1 MKQSLFAVCLLIV
14 SLAASAQD
22 YYWYRNEKIA
32 LEKGNQQYILYQDD
46 LLSEADK
53 DLLVRS
59 EAVSIA
65 ALPNLMW
72 GITKPDAVLADAEH
86 VLYQIPSFR
95 TEQSGEKSL
104 FVTHRFYVKLKEAGD
119 LTVLEEMAKQYN
131 AEIEEQ
137 DSSLPLWYTLRWDLS
152 CTKNAL
158 ELANIFYE
166 SGHFQAAEPEF
177 MGGVEFLDVEQVAS
191 GQSLSGKK
199 ILRNGQLYLMY
210 KGAMYNVQGQELR

>member
-22 YYWYRNEKIA
+22 YYWYRNEKIE
-32 LEKGNQQYILYQDD
+32 LEKGNQQYILFQDD

-53 DLLVRS
+53 ELLVKS
-59 EAVSIA
+59 EVVSIA

-95 TEQSGEKSL
+95 TEQSGEKNL
-104 FVTHRFYVKLKEAGD
+104 FVTHRFYVKLKEAAD
-119 LTVLEEMAKQYN
+119 LSVLEEMAKQYN

-137 DSSLPLWYTLRWDLS
+137 DPSSPLWYTLRWDLG

-158 ELANIFYE
+158 ELANIFFE
-166 SGHFQAAEPEF
+166 SGLFQSSEPEF
-177 MGGVEFLDVEQVAS
+177 IGAIDFEATEQIPDNQAAKSV
-191 GQSLSGKK
+191 K
-199 ILRNGQLYLMY
+199 ILRDGQLIILNGGKTYTL
-210 KGAMYNVQGQELR
+210 QGQTR